1 MTETHAQALNR
12 IESQSLETARALA
25 TERLAAMERERAKL
39 ARERMDDEQRQLI
52 ENEKLT
58 AMAEAAARRE
68 AALQTQLETERKNSK
83 QVIDTLTIQ
92 LQQTQDQAANFE
104 AQVQVTIM
112 NLNDRIARA
121 QNALVGR

>member
-1 MTETHAQALNR
+1 
-12 IESQSLETARALA
+12 
-25 TERLAAMERERAKL
+25 
-39 ARERMDDEQRQLI
+39 
-52 ENEKLT
+52 
-58 AMAEAAARRE
+58 
-68 AALQTQLETERKNSK
+68 
-83 QVIDTLTIQ
+83 LTIQ